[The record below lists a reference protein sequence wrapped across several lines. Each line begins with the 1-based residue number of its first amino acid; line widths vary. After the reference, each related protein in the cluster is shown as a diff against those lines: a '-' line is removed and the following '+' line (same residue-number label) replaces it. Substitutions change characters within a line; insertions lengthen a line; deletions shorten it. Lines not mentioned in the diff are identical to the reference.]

1 MAWKVIVS
9 PSANAD
15 LANIVAYISRRN
27 APAAE
32 RLGNLLID
40 RAESIARF
48 PEIGRTV
55 PEYKNK
61 LLREIHGPFLSC
73 NLPCSRGDSAHRD
86 SSFLAR
92 RSWVSYDPAFGPMS
106 TAACL

>member
-61 LLREIHGPFLSC
+61 LLREIIV
-73 NLPCSRGDSAHRD
+73 
-86 SSFLAR
+86 
-92 RSWVSYDPAFGPMS
+92 RSYRVIYHVR
-106 TAACL
+106 